1 MKRFFPL
8 LKLFVVLALTGCY
21 KAANPGEPRPK
32 SLITGECLKSP
43 SLTFITNYN
52 TQTYDPSASD
62 YLSIDWKKGEPIYS
76 GSYKFVFYMD
86 MDLDLEL
93 EKDSGT
99 GIVTSQRYLPSKA
112 VFAQFGRNSAAVKS
126 EYEKIWEQMPKRTSC
141 TTICLKEGL
150 SLTADKDFAGFKAG
164 ENMAGALVLSEGKG
178 LFVDGGYDYS
188 SLVIPFPVWPED
200 CGNMSDAGK
209 AAFGFSINAKGFNL
223 IQETVVFTL
232 SMPVKVAQYLTWI
245 NNSLTDSKAEMIW
258 KDEVLTCRFTTQY
271 VIN

>member
-8 LKLFVVLALTGCY
+8 LTLFVALALTGCY

-52 TQTYDPSASD
+52 TQTYDQSASD

-112 VFAQFGRNSAAVKS
+112 VFAQF
-126 EYEKIWEQMPKRTSC
+126 
-141 TTICLKEGL
+141 
-150 SLTADKDFAGFKAG
+150 
-164 ENMAGALVLSEGKG
+164 
-178 LFVDGGYDYS
+178 
-188 SLVIPFPVWPED
+188 
-200 CGNMSDAGK
+200 
-209 AAFGFSINAKGFNL
+209 
-223 IQETVVFTL
+223 
-232 SMPVKVAQYLTWI
+232 
-245 NNSLTDSKAEMIW
+245 
-258 KDEVLTCRFTTQY
+258 
-271 VIN
+271 